1 MNTRDI
7 IQSQIKEAMKAREAV
22 KLEALRF
29 VWSRIKELEIDKKS
43 DLNQEEVMVV
53 VVKEVKSRK
62 EAIEQFK
69 GAGRDDLVSQEEEK
83 LVFLTD
89 LLPEMMSKKEVEKI
103 VDGVISSG
111 NTDFGAV
118 MGQVMGKVKGKA
130 DGKLVS
136 QVVREKLS

>member
-7 IQSQIKEAMKAREAV
+7 IQGQIKEAMKARESV
-22 KLEALRF
+22 RLESLRF

-43 DLNQEEVMVV
+43 DLNQEEVMAVV
-53 VVKEVKSRK
+53 IKEVKSRK

-89 LLPEMMSKKEVEKI
+89 LLPEMMSREGVEKI
-103 VDGVISSG
+103 VEEVLSSG

-130 DGKLVS
+130 DGKMVS
-136 QVVREKLS
+136 EVVREKIG

>member
-7 IQSQIKEAMKAREAV
+7 IQGQIKEAMKARESV
-22 KLEALRF
+22 RLESLRF

-43 DLNQEEVMVV
+43 DLNQEEVMAVV
-53 VVKEVKSRK
+53 IKEVKSRK

-69 GAGRDDLVSQEEEK
+69 EAGRDDLVSQEEEK

-89 LLPEMMSKKEVEKI
+89 LLPEMMSREGVEKI
-103 VDGVISSG
+103 VEEVLSSG

-130 DGKLVS
+130 DGKMVS
-136 QVVREKLS
+136 EVVREKIG

>member
-7 IQSQIKEAMKAREAV
+7 IQGQIKEAMKARESV
-22 KLEALRF
+22 RLESLRF

-43 DLNQEEVMVV
+43 DLNQEEVMAVV
-53 VVKEVKSRK
+53 IKEVKSRK

-89 LLPEMMSKKEVEKI
+89 LLPEMMSREEVEKI
-103 VDGVISSG
+103 VEEVLSSG

-130 DGKLVS
+130 DGKVVS
-136 QVVREKLS
+136 EVVREKIG

>member
-1 MNTRDI
+1 MRNT

-43 DLNQEEVMVV
+43 DLNQEEVIAV

-62 EAIEQFK
+62 EAIEQFR

-89 LLPEMMSKKEVEKI
+89 LLPEMMSREEVEKI
-103 VDGVISSG
+103 VDGVLSSG

-130 DGKLVS
+130 AGKAVS
-136 QVVREKLS
+136 QVVKERMSGK